1 MSLSLAN
8 MIVSTAIDSLDF
20 ELLPSQRSLLYAAA
34 EFAAAA
40 APRDVFLLNGYAG
53 TGKTSLVGA
62 LIHALTSLRR
72 RVVLLAPTGRA
83 AKVASAFAQIPA
95 STIHHH
101 ILRPDFSNPSSGI
114 WHVARNIA
122 SDTLYVVDEASL
134 INDSPS
140 GSANI
145 LASLVA
151 FVYSAPGCHLMLV
164 GDEAQLPP
172 VGQLSSS
179 AMDPDRLRRLGLNPI
194 CFSLDLPVRQAADS
208 GIVLNATIVRSC
220 LETPPAEGVPT
231 LRLSG
236 MNDIQAISSADLADA
251 LTDSYAQ
258 VGMDDTIIITRSNRR
273 ANDFNRAVRNMVLF
287 AEEPL
292 ERGDRVVVSKNDY
305 YWGRKNKTAG
315 LIANGDAAEVTWVG
329 KTEKVY
335 GRYFTE
341 VELSLS
347 DGSILSA
354 KVMLRSLVCEGPSI
368 PADEMDRFRNVV
380 MAACDGEVSQ
390 RLAALSDDPYYNA
403 LQVKYAYC
411 VTCHKAQGGQWRHVY
426 IDMGGITPD
435 SMGTDFYRWLYT
447 AITRASEKVFLIN
460 PTILIS

>member
-1 MSLSLAN
+1 
-8 MIVSTAIDSLDF
+8 
-20 ELLPSQRSLLYAAA
+20 
-34 EFAAAA
+34 
-40 APRDVFLLNGYAG
+40 
-53 TGKTSLVGA
+53 
-62 LIHALTSLRR
+62 
-72 RVVLLAPTGRA
+72 
-83 AKVASAFAQIPA
+83 
-95 STIHHH
+95 
-101 ILRPDFSNPSSGI
+101 
-114 WHVARNIA
+114 
-122 SDTLYVVDEASL
+122 
-134 INDSPS
+134 
-140 GSANI
+140 
-145 LASLVA
+145 
-151 FVYSAPGCHLMLV
+151 MLV

-341 VELSLS
+341 VELSL
-347 DGSILSA
+347 
-354 KVMLRSLVCEGPSI
+354 C
-368 PADEMDRFRNVV
+368 
-380 MAACDGEVSQ
+380 
-390 RLAALSDDPYYNA
+390 
-403 LQVKYAYC
+403 
-411 VTCHKAQGGQWRHVY
+411 QG
-426 IDMGGITPD
+426 D
-435 SMGTDFYRWLYT
+435 
-447 AITRASEKVFLIN
+447 ASKPRV
-460 PTILIS
+460 